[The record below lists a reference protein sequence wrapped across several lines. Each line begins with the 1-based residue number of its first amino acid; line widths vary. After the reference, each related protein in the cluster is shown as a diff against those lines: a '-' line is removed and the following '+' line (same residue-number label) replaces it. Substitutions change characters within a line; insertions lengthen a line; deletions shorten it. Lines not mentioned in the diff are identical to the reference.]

1 MTRLKVLAVAS
12 VCGAALSVGAA
23 NAQLPASNGPLDVT
37 GNSLEVIDGQHL
49 AIWRGD
55 VEAVQDG
62 NRLVADTMNVYF
74 QGNTAPAGAAK
85 PKTVTPAAGGAASIG
100 QSWGSPKQVV
110 ADGHVFFVS
119 TTQTARGTHAVYD
132 VEPDTITMT
141 GDVVMVQGDNVIK
154 GDKVVI
160 QVKTGHADVISNASG
175 RNKPERVRGV
185 FYNANQTP
193 PAAGQPAPAAAAKP

>member
-1 MTRLKVLAVAS
+1 M
-12 VCGAALSVGAA
+12 
-23 NAQLPASNGPLDVT
+23 
-37 GNSLEVIDGQHL
+37 IDAQHL

-74 QGNTAPAGAAK
+74 QGNAAPAGAAK
-85 PKTVTPAAGGAASIG
+85 PKTVAPAAGGTASIG

-141 GDVVMVQGDNVIK
+141 GDVIIEQGESVIHGAK
-154 GDKVVI
+154 LVI
-160 QVKTGHADVISNASG
+160 DVRTGHATMASDG
-175 RNKPERVRGV
+175 ESRTPSGRVRGV
-185 FYNANQTP
+185 FYPTEADKGGSG
-193 PAAGQPAPAAAAKP
+193 PAAGRPQ

>member
-1 MTRLKVLAVAS
+1 MTRLKILTAAS
-12 VCGAALSVGAA
+12 VCAAVLLIGAA
-23 NAQLPASNGPLDVT
+23 NAQPVASNGPLDVT
-37 GNSLEVIDGQHL
+37 GDALEVIDAQHL
-49 AIWRGD
+49 AIWRGN

-74 QGNTAPAGAAK
+74 QGSSASSAAAK
-85 PKTVTPAAGGAASIG
+85 PKTVSPASGGAASVG
-100 QSWGSPKQVV
+100 QSWGSAKQVV

-119 TTQTARGTHAVYD
+119 TTQTARGTHAVYE
-132 VEPDTITMT
+132 VEPDTVTMT

-160 QVKTGHADVISNASG
+160 QVKTGHADVISNVSG

-193 PAAGQPAPAAAAKP
+193 PAAAPAKP

>member
-1 MTRLKVLAVAS
+1 MTRLKILAAATA
-12 VCGAALSVGAA
+12 CGAVLSIGAA
-23 NAQLPASNGPLDVT
+23 HAQPVASNGPLDVT
-37 GNSLEVIDGQHL
+37 GDALEVIDAQHL
-49 AIWRGD
+49 AIWRGN

-74 QGNTAPAGAAK
+74 QGSSAPAAAK
-85 PKTVTPAAGGAASIG
+85 PKTVTPAAGGTASIG
-100 QSWGSPKQVV
+100 QSWGSAKQVV

-119 TTQTARGTHAVYD
+119 TTQTARGTHAIYD
-132 VEPDTITMT
+132 VEPDTVTMT

-160 QVKTGHADVISNASG
+160 QVKTGHADVISNVSG

-193 PAAGQPAPAAAAKP
+193 PAAAPAKP